1 MISGA
6 VLEHF
11 GLHFGIKKA
20 PKGCQNTYKN
30 KTCKYIA
37 FLEGFR
43 GLWAPRGGREVA
55 GGRGAASRGPSGD
68 MRKSAAVLVTRWAC
82 RDKPC

>member
-20 PKGCQNTYKN
+20 PKGCQNTYKK

-37 FLEGFR
+37 YLVGFR
-43 GLWAPRGGREVA
+43 GLWAPRGG
-55 GGRGAASRGPSGD
+55 GGRLP
-68 MRKSAAVLVTRWAC
+68 AAVAPRHADPLWRHEEMTFGHL
-82 RDKPC
+82 K

>member
-43 GLWAPRGGREVA
+43 ALWAPRGAA
-55 GGRGAASRGPSGD
+55 GC
-68 MRKSAAVLVTRWAC
+68 SAAGWAP
-82 RDKPC
+82 RHAAPLG

>member
-20 PKGCQNTYKN
+20 PKGCQNTYKK

-43 GLWAPRGGREVA
+43 GLWAPGGGDGGCRRRWRGVTPH
-55 GGRGAASRGPSGD
+55 PSGD
-68 MRKSAAVLVTRWAC
+68 TRK
-82 RDKPC
+82 

>member
-20 PKGCQNTYKN
+20 PKGCQNTYKK

-43 GLWAPRGGREVA
+43 GLWAPRGG
-55 GGRGAASRGPSGD
+55 GRGVGGGGGAAPSGD
-68 MRKSAAVLVTRWAC
+68 TRK
-82 RDKPC
+82 

>member
-1 MISGA
+1 VISGA

-11 GLHFGIKKA
+11 GLHFGIKKV
-20 PKGCQNTYKN
+20 PKGYQNTYKN

-43 GLWAPRGGREVA
+43 GLWAPRGG
-55 GGRGAASRGPSGD
+55 GGRLA
-68 MRKSAAVLVTRWAC
+68 AAVARRHAAPLWGHEEMTFGHL
-82 RDKPC
+82 K